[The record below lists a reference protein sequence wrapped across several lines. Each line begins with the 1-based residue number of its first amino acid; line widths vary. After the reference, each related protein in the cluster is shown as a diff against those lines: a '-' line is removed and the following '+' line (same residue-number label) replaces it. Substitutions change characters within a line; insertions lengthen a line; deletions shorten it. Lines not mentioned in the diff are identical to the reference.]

1 MIQDLLAGG
10 SAVGTQSA
18 CAVADIKLEDWDG
31 EDRAL
36 CRSQMQSRFSLGLFS
51 LQHLLQLSA
60 MRWLRV
66 LGCSDVGRWAEVALG
81 VP

>member
-18 CAVADIKLEDWDG
+18 CAVVDIKLEDWDG

-36 CRSQMQSRFSLGLFS
+36 CRSQMQSRSPWGCFCSS
-51 LQHLLQLSA
+51 ICCSS
-60 MRWLRV
+60 V
-66 LGCSDVGRWAEVALG
+66 L
-81 VP
+81 